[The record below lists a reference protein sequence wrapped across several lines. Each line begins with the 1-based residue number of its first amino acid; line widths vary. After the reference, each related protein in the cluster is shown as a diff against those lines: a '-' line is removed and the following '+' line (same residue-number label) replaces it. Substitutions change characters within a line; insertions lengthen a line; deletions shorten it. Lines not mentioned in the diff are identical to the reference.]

1 MSAAT
6 VRPRREVTHWP
17 ARDDDKYFLLVFV
30 KTEKSILTV
39 SATAVHYH
47 QEGTRWPAR
56 DDDKYFY

>member
-30 KTEKSILTV
+30 KTKKSLLTV
-39 SATAVHYH
+39 SATAVHCH
-47 QEGTRWPAR
+47 RREGTRWQAR
-56 DDDKYFY
+56 DGDKIQ